1 MKDGKTRAFGMTG
14 FGLIIAAPFFIFN
27 PEYSVID
34 FLPDVV
40 GYALILIAMRR
51 MRDVNSYFER
61 SEESF
66 RRAFLLTAAKLGS
79 IFFLFSGLFNESNR
93 ATTSLLLAFLFG
105 VGEIIILWTAWKELF
120 AGLSYLAADSESGL
134 FGRTQAMSVFT
145 RTFVV
150 LKALLCFLPEVSV
163 LSSHTY
169 DEGHFDWS
177 VFIWLFRV
185 SSVMIGAVLG
195 LVWLILITVY
205 FSRLSRAKE
214 SFARADVLY
223 NENLLSKPSVMTRRA
238 IRRSSAVVCVFFLL
252 SADFYLDS
260 VNVIPDFLAGLCALF
275 AFAMLGRF
283 SKKLRSPGMIL
294 SAAYAA
300 VSALSWALGMRFSDR
315 WQLSDVVRRTE
326 AHSAFLQYYPFRVAE
341 ALLAAAVS
349 LMLLAAISRIIL
361 DHCGYIPA
369 TAGEKFVS
377 DKLKSIRRGL
387 FIRLNVTAVIAAAAC
402 LSSALQDYL
411 QTLPYRPEFDVS
423 YGDAGYMLSGVLG
436 AWWAVTLLLTVLA
449 AIFCFST
456 CAAIVNEADSRYM
469 LD

>member
-34 FLPDVV
+34 FIPDVF

-51 MRDVNSYFER
+51 MRDVNSYFEK
-61 SEESF
+61 SEEYF
-66 RRAFLLTAAKLGS
+66 RRAFFLTAAKLGS

-105 VGEIIILWTAWKELF
+105 VGEIIILWIAWKELF
-120 AGLSYLAADSESGL
+120 AGLSYLAADSESRL
-134 FGRTQAMSVFT
+134 FRRTHAMSVFT
-145 RTFVV
+145 IVFVV

-195 LVWLILITVY
+195 LVWLVLITIY
-205 FSRLSRAKE
+205 FSRLSRARE
-214 SFARADVLY
+214 SFARADMLY
-223 NENLLSKPSVMTRRA
+223 EENLTSKPSVITRRA
-238 IRRSSAVVCVFFLL
+238 IRRSTLAVCVFFLL

-260 VNVIPDFLAGLCALF
+260 VNVIPDFIAALCAII
-275 AFAMLGRF
+275 AFALLGRF
-283 SKKLRSPGMIL
+283 SKKLRTPGIIL
-294 SAAYAA
+294 SVVYAA

-315 WQLSDVVRRTE
+315 WVLSDVVRRTE
-326 AHSAFLQYYPFRVAE
+326 AYDAFMSYYPFRIIE
-341 ALLAAAVS
+341 ALFAAAVS
-349 LMLLAAISRIIL
+349 LMLLAALSRIIL

-369 TAGEKFVS
+369 TAGEQFVS

-387 FIRLNVTAVIAAAAC
+387 FLRLNVTAVITVASC
-402 LSSALQDYL
+402 ISFALQDYM

-423 YGDAGYMLSGVLG
+423 YGDSGYLLAGVLG
-436 AWWAVTLLLTVLA
+436 AWWSVTLFLTILA
-449 AIFCFST
+449 AIFCFRT